1 MYRILIIEDD
11 ITISRIIREQL
22 RKWDLQAVEVHD
34 FKRIMESV
42 AQEKPHLVL
51 LDINLPYYDGFYWCE
66 QIRKVSN
73 IPILFIS
80 SRSENMD
87 KIRALSGGGDDY
99 IEKPFSIEL
108 LVSKIQ
114 ASLRRAYAYS
124 DNIYSCITYA
134 DLILDL
140 GKSMVSSG
148 GEDIQLSRNECIMLS
163 MLMKA
168 SGRVVSRA
176 NLIKA
181 LWEDE
186 HFVDENTLSVNMNRL
201 RKKLDAISDE
211 EMIETIKGEGYKMV

>member
-1 MYRILIIEDD
+1 MYRILIVEDD
-11 ITISRIIREQL
+11 VTISRIIREQL
-22 RKWDLQAVEVHD
+22 GKWDLQAVVVQD
-34 FKRIMESV
+34 FKRIMESI

-124 DNIYSCITYA
+124 DNIYNCITYA
-134 DLILDL
+134 DLVLDL
-140 GKSMVSSG
+140 GRSMVSSG

-176 NLIKA
+176 KLMKA

-201 RKKLDAISDE
+201 RKKLDAISEE
-211 EMIETIKGEGYKMV
+211 EMIETIKGEGYKMA